1 VIAEVHSVSVACAMA
16 ARGVGAAI
24 VNRLIAQC
32 CDTEQ
37 FVMRPFVPT
46 IRFTTGLASL
56 ESDPISATCHAFSAC
71 LANALENLQ
80 SGDITG

>member
-1 VIAEVHSVSVACAMA
+1 MA

-46 IRFTTGLASL
+46 ISFETGIASL
-56 ESDPISATCHAFSAC
+56 ESDPVSGTCHAFAAC
-71 LANALENLQ
+71 LAEALDNLHALREA
-80 SGDITG
+80 D

>member
-1 VIAEVHSVSVACAMA
+1 MSVACAMA

-46 IRFTTGLASL
+46 ISFETGIASL
-56 ESDPISATCHAFSAC
+56 ESDRVSGTCHAFAAC
-71 LANALENLQ
+71 LAEALDNLHALREA
-80 SGDITG
+80 D